1 MVVDSQSVNFPK
13 SGIPEEAALD
23 ADKLGC
29 EMKECS
35 ILFSDI
41 YGYKYLIKDFESSE
55 VANLLD
61 EYFQLMINAVYEYK
75 QNLQQQI
82 ELAGIRNSILAVFG
96 SPTPLE
102 DHAWVAVQT
111 AMVMCDRLASFNAR
125 REAENKPAIKI
136 GIGIN
141 SDIILSGQ
149 NGSSKRMEFTA
160 IGEGVSI
167 AYYLEGLS
175 KQYGCNMILSKNTYE
190 KCADR
195 IWVRELDVIRM
206 RNNKTPVPIYEI
218 LGMRSDPLS
227 DDQEKI
233 LEHYNKGR
241 EYYLNRQFANAM
253 GEFARLRKIDS
264 NDQAASLLLQR
275 CQKLIKNPPADDWD
289 GAWSITGEQ

>member
-1 MVVDSQSVNFPK
+1 MVVDSQSKNF
-13 SGIPEEAALD
+13 STSNIPQEAALD
-23 ADKLGC
+23 AEKLGC

-35 ILFSDI
+35 VLFTDI
-41 YGYKYLIKDFESSE
+41 YGYKYLIQDFESSE

-61 EYFQLMINAVYEYK
+61 EYFQLMIDAVYEYK
-75 QNLQQQI
+75 QHRDEQI
-82 ELAGIRNSILAVFG
+82 EVAGIRNSILAVFG

-111 AMVMCDRLASFNAR
+111 AMEMSNRLASFNER
-125 REAENKPAIKI
+125 RQAENKQAIKI

-149 NGSSKRMEFTA
+149 NGSKKRMDFTA

-175 KQYGCNMILSKNTYE
+175 KQYGCDMVLSKNTYE

-195 IWVRELDVIRM
+195 VWVRELDVIRM
-206 RNNKTPVPIYEI
+206 RNNKTPVPIYEM

-227 DDQEKI
+227 DDQQNI
-233 LEHYNKGR
+233 LELYSKGR
-241 EYYLNRQFANAM
+241 EFYLNRKFANAM
-253 GEFARLRKIDS
+253 GEFARVRKINPHDS
-264 NDQAASLLLQR
+264 AAGLLLQR

-289 GAWSITGEQ
+289 GAWSITGQQ

>member
-1 MVVDSQSVNFPK
+1 MVVDSQSVNFSP
-13 SGIPEEAALD
+13 SSIPQEAALD

-29 EMKECS
+29 EIKECS

-41 YGYKYLIKDFESSE
+41 YGYKYLIQNFESSE
-55 VANLLD
+55 VAHLLD

-75 QNLQQQI
+75 QNLNQQI
-82 ELAGIRNSILAVFG
+82 ELAGIRNSIVAVFG
-96 SPTPLE
+96 SPISLE

-111 AMVMCDRLASFNAR
+111 AMQMCERLAHFNDR
-125 REAENKPAIKI
+125 RQADNKEAIKI

-141 SDIILSGQ
+141 SDLILSGQ

-175 KQYGCNMILSKNTYE
+175 KQYGCDIVLSKNTYE

-195 IWVRELDVIRM
+195 VWVRELDVIRM

-218 LGMRSDPLS
+218 LGVRSDPLS
-227 DDQEKI
+227 PDREQI
-233 LEHYNKGR
+233 LELYQRGR
-241 EYYLNRQFANAM
+241 EFYLKRQFANAM
-253 GEFARLRKIDS
+253 GEFARVRKINS
-264 NDQAASLLLQR
+264 HDQAAGLLLQR
-275 CQKLIKNPPADDWD
+275 CQKLIKNPPPDDWD

>member
-1 MVVDSQSVNFPK
+1 MVVDSQSVDFSK

-41 YGYKYLIKDFESSE
+41 YGYKYLIQDFESSE

-75 QNLQQQI
+75 QHREQQI
-82 ELAGIRNSILAVFG
+82 ELAGIRNSIVAVFG
-96 SPTPLE
+96 SPISLE

-111 AMVMCDRLASFNAR
+111 AMEMCDRLANFNDR
-125 REAENKPAIKI
+125 RLAENKPAIKI

-141 SDIILSGQ
+141 SDLILSGQ
-149 NGSSKRMEFTA
+149 KGSSKRMEFTA

-175 KQYGCNMILSKNTYE
+175 KQYGCDMVLSKNTYE

-195 IWVRELDVIRM
+195 LWVRELDVIRM
-206 RNNKTPVPIYEI
+206 RNHKTPVPIYEI

-227 DDQEKI
+227 DQKQQI
-233 LEHYNKGR
+233 LQHYNQGR

-253 GEFARLRKIDS
+253 GEFARVRKVDAH
-264 NDQAASLLLQR
+264 DRAAGLLLQR

>member
-61 EYFQLMINAVYEYK
+61 EYFQLMIDAVYEYK

-102 DHAWVAVQT
+102 DNAWVAVQT
-111 AMVMCDRLASFNAR
+111 AMEMCDRLASFNDR
-125 REAENKPAIKI
+125 RQADNKPAIKI

-195 IWVRELDVIRM
+195 VWARELDIIRM

-227 DDQEKI
+227 DDQQKI
-233 LEHYNKGR
+233 LELYNKGR
-241 EYYLNRQFANAM
+241 EFYLKRKFANAM
-253 GEFARLRKIDS
+253 GEFARLRQLDS
-264 NDQAASLLLQR
+264 HDQAAGLLLQR

>member
-1 MVVDSQSVNFPK
+1 MVVDSQSVNFSK

-41 YGYKYLIKDFESSE
+41 YGYKYLIQDFESSE

-111 AMVMCDRLASFNAR
+111 AMEMCDRLASFNAR
-125 REAENKPAIKI
+125 RQAENKPAIKI

-195 IWVRELDVIRM
+195 VWVRELDVIRM

-233 LEHYNKGR
+233 LEHYSQGR
-241 EYYLNRQFANAM
+241 KYYLNRQFANAM
-253 GEFARLRKIDS
+253 GEFAKLRKI
-264 NDQAASLLLQR
+264 NPHDQAAGLLLQR

>member
-1 MVVDSQSVNFPK
+1 MVEDSQSVKFSP
-13 SGIPEEAALD
+13 SGIPQEAALD

-29 EMKECS
+29 EIKECS

-41 YGYKYLIKDFESSE
+41 YGYKYLIQNFESSE

-75 QNLQQQI
+75 QNLDQQI
-82 ELAGIRNSILAVFG
+82 ELAGIRNSIVAVF
-96 SPTPLE
+96 SSSIALE
-102 DHAWVAVQT
+102 NHAWLAVQT
-111 AMVMCDRLASFNAR
+111 AMQMCKRLADFNQR
-125 REAENKPAIKI
+125 RQTENKPAIKI

-141 SDIILSGQ
+141 SDLILSGQ
-149 NGSSKRMEFTA
+149 KGSTKRMEFTA

-175 KQYGCNMILSKNTYE
+175 KQYGCDIVLSKNTYE

-195 IWVRELDVIRM
+195 VWVRELDVIRM
-206 RNNKTPVPIYEI
+206 RNNKTPIPIYEI
-218 LGMRSDPLS
+218 LGLRSDPLS
-227 DDQEKI
+227 SDQEQI
-233 LEHYNKGR
+233 LELYHKGR
-241 EYYLNRQFANAM
+241 EFYLNRQFANAM
-253 GEFARLRKIDS
+253 GEFARVRKV
-264 NDQAASLLLQR
+264 NAHDQAAGLLLQR